1 MTGSTEN
8 APLQDFVHMENLK
21 FSVQHIGPNV
31 PFEFVLQD
39 TGKSEFWCFAGYRWV
54 AFSVETVIQERRSI
68 GCLIFI
74 GHFLQKN
81 PIFSGSF
88 AERDLQLEAS

>member
-1 MTGSTEN
+1 MGHVEYFILHTLLGTFITTDLSMTVSTEN

-21 FSVQHIGPNV
+21 FSVQHIGQNV

-54 AFSVETVIQERRSI
+54 AFSVETVIQGGE
-68 GCLIFI
+68 
-74 GHFLQKN
+74 
-81 PIFSGSF
+81 
-88 AERDLQLEAS
+88 EA